1 MFGIAY
7 RVFLLHGIECD
18 IEYTVLNDTYN
29 SKLHQYH
36 MKMLVFERPFQ
47 RDLVEPCKPTNNFS
61 RGPKGFSLK
70 KWQPQKILK
79 ICFIA
84 YCAILHNFG

>member
-1 MFGIAY
+1 
-7 RVFLLHGIECD
+7 
-18 IEYTVLNDTYN
+18 
-29 SKLHQYH
+29 
-36 MKMLVFERPFQ
+36 MKMLVLERRFQ

-61 RGPKGFSLK
+61 RDRKGLSPK

-84 YCAILHNFG
+84 YCAILHSVLYSTKVCDIAHYANKQIFISFSLLIRTNKYEDLF

>member
-1 MFGIAY
+1 
-7 RVFLLHGIECD
+7 
-18 IEYTVLNDTYN
+18 
-29 SKLHQYH
+29 

-61 RGPKGFSLK
+61 RGLKGLSLK
-70 KWQPQKILK
+70 KWQPQNILK

-84 YCAILHNFG
+84 YCAILHSVLYSTKVCDIALYAIKEILDGVSIFWG